1 MNFKHL
7 GWGLLLT
14 PWLTGCRST
23 NCDVRQCDI
32 CPGQVT
38 APAGTTHHAWQQN
51 QHANARGSEL
61 VVYQHEWY
69 QGGDQLGPEGRRHVR
84 GIARELAASPT
95 AKAIVESKLVVIR
108 YDDDLTEHERYQ
120 QALEGADSLDE
131 TRRAIL
137 VGELTKAGI
146 VDAEQRVI
154 VDRAPAEGLFGVEAP
169 NVYRNIQF
177 GGVGTGRN
185 GGLGGGLGG
194 GQSGGQGG
202 GFGGGGG
209 GGGGGGFY

>member
-7 GWGLLLT
+7 GWSLLLT
-14 PWLTGCRST
+14 PWLAGCRST

-38 APAGTTHHAWQQN
+38 APAGTTLHAWQQN
-51 QHANARGSEL
+51 QNARARGSEL

-84 GIARELAASPT
+84 DIAREMLTSPDS
-95 AKAIVESKLVVIR
+95 KAILESKSVVIR
-108 YDDDLTEHERYQ
+108 YDDDLTEHQRYQ
-120 QALEGADSLDE
+120 QALEGTVALDE

-137 VGELTKAGI
+137 VDELVKQGVA
-146 VDAEQRVI
+146 DADLRVV

-177 GGVGTGRN
+177 GGVGTGRY
-185 GGLGGGLGG
+185 GGLGNGMGGLGNGLGGGIGGIGGGLGG
-194 GQSGGQGG
+194 G
-202 GFGGGGG
+202 
-209 GGGGGGFY
+209 FY

>member
-1 MNFKHL
+1 MNFKLL

-14 PWLTGCRST
+14 PWLAGCRHT

-38 APAGTTHHAWQQN
+38 APAGTTLHAWQEG
-51 QHANARGSEL
+51 QHAQARLSEL

-69 QGGDQLGPEGRRHVR
+69 QGGDQLGPEGRRHIKQ
-84 GIARELAASPT
+84 IASELLSCPT
-95 AKAIVESKLVVIR
+95 SRAIVESKSVVIR
-108 YDDDLTEHERYQ
+108 YDDDLTERERYQ
-120 QALEGADSLDE
+120 KALEGTDALDE

-137 VGELTKAGI
+137 VGELLTAGVI
-146 VDAEQRVI
+146 DAEQRVI

-169 NVYRNIQF
+169 NAYRNIQF

-185 GGLGGGLGG
+185 GGMGGGLGGGLGG
-194 GQSGGQGG
+194 GFGGG
-202 GFGGGGG
+202 GFGGGGM
-209 GGGGGGFY
+209 GGGFF